1 METKEF
7 KFKGTVL
14 NGFVMLFLVL
24 ALLFAAVVG
33 IVFGI
38 IQLDDSN
45 GTNGVW
51 LLVGSI
57 LLLVVGAQRGQ
68 SYHLVRQVFG
78 NFRRNGL
85 LLDKPLLWH

>member
-24 ALLFAAVVG
+24 ALFFAAVVG

-45 GTNGVW
+45 GNAW
-51 LLVGSI
+51 I
-57 LLLVVGAQRGQ
+57 
-68 SYHLVRQVFG
+68 F
-78 NFRRNGL
+78 NII
-85 LLDKPLLWH
+85 